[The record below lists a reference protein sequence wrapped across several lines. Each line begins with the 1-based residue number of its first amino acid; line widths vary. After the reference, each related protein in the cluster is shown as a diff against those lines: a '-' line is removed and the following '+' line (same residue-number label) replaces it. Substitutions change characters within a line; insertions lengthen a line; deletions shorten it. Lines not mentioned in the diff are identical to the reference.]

1 MPGQSTV
8 FEWLNADSLFVEQ
21 YARARDKGLDAMA
34 EELLEIADEPVG
46 STDNGATDNGAVAR
60 NRLRVDARKWYL
72 SKLAPKRY
80 GDRLELDGHVE
91 IDLATSI
98 LAARKR
104 SGGGS

>member
-1 MPGQSTV
+1 MPDKATV
-8 FEWLNADSLFVEQ
+8 FRWLEAHEDLRDQ
-21 YARARDKGLDAMA
+21 YARARDKGLDALA
-34 EELLEIADEPVG
+34 EELLEIADEQVG

-80 GDRLELDGHVE
+80 GDRLELAGHVE
-91 IDLATSI
+91 IDLASSI

-104 SGGGS
+104 SGG